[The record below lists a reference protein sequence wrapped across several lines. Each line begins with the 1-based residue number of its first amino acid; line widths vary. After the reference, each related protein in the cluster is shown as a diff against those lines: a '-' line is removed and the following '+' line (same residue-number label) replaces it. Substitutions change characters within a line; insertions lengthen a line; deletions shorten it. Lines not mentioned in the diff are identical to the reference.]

1 MLIVPI
7 SIVIKFMKK
16 NMKTKTKN
24 LAYLLVM
31 GLVFPLILTSNF
43 NFSSRYKPN
52 IDNPKASGIYSESFI
67 HINGSIS
74 GNWSNTVSSYEWC
87 YGNGSWSNPYT
98 IENVTI
104 DASSSPTGCGILIE
118 NSKNEYFIIRNC
130 SISHVPSGVS
140 FAAIKLDNT
149 NNGTLIKNNCSNN
162 KDYGILII
170 NQCINNS
177 VLNNIVEHN
186 DYDGISCINQ
196 CNNNTIAHNILTN
209 QSRAINING
218 DYNTIFNN
226 TLQHHNTGLEVNGD
240 HNNISENILFNNS
253 RGLDINGALNNDIIG
268 NEFINCSSF
277 GIYLWEFAC
286 NNTISDNKIIN
297 CSQGIVFDD
306 LYNKY
311 NIISKNLITNC
322 SKGISINNFLNE
334 NNTFYQ
340 NIFKNNG
347 IHAEDDMNLNDN
359 KWDNGAIGNYW
370 DDYLTMG
377 AGAVDANDDGIGDI
391 PYTNIVGSANSQDN
405 FPIWDDGDDLAPV
418 IIINSPNNSTNHTAA
433 PTFSITITDRS
444 PIDRR
449 WYSVNNGTLWFPN
462 IFFTGSSVTINET
475 LWNSLNEGDILI
487 RFYANDSIGHMNYK
501 DAHINKVPPPP
512 DDDDGDDDDD
522 GNGDGNGPTIP
533 GYTIITLITIV
544 SIIAIFHRT
553 KKKLNKNQI

>member
-1 MLIVPI
+1 MQ
-7 SIVIKFMKK
+7 
-16 NMKTKTKN
+16 TKTKN
-24 LAYLLVM
+24 LAITLLI
-31 GLVFPLILTSNF
+31 GLIFPLILINNT
-43 NFSSRYKPN
+43 NFSNKHKPN
-52 IDNPKASGIYSESFI
+52 VVNLKVSGGYTESFI
-67 HINGSIS
+67 HIDGSIPN
-74 GNWSNTVSSYEWC
+74 NWSWTVGNESWC
-87 YGNGSWSNPYT
+87 YGDGSWGNPYV

-104 DASSSPTGCGILIE
+104 DVSSSPTGCGILIE
-118 NSKNEYFIIRNC
+118 NSKNDYFVIRNC

-218 DYNTIFNN
+218 DYYTIFNN
-226 TLQHHNTGLEVNGD
+226 TLQHHNTGLGVNGD

-268 NEFINCSSF
+268 NDFINCSIV
-277 GIYLWEFAC
+277 GIYLWEWAS

-297 CSQGIVFDD
+297 CSQGIVFDE

-311 NIISKNLITNC
+311 NIITKNLITNC
-322 SKGISINNFLNE
+322 SKGVLINDWWNK
-334 NNTFYQ
+334 NNTFFQ
-340 NIFKNNG
+340 NIFENNG
-347 IHAEDDMNLNDN
+347 IHAEDNMDLNDN

-377 AGAVDANDDGIGDI
+377 VGAVDANDDGIGDI
-391 PYTNIVGSANSQDN
+391 PYTNIAGSANSQDN
-405 FPIWDDGDDLAPV
+405 FPIWDDGDDLKPV
-418 IIINSPNNSTNHTAA
+418 ITINSPSNSTNHTVA

-444 PIDRR
+444 PIDKR
-449 WYSVNNGTLWFPN
+449 WYSVNNGTEWSQK
-462 IFFTGSSVTINET
+462 IFFTATSVTINET
-475 LWNSLNEGDILI
+475 LWNSLNNGSVLV

-501 DAHINKVPPPP
+501 DALINKVPPPP
-512 DDDDGDDDDD
+512 DDDDD
-522 GNGDGNGPTIP
+522 NGDGSGDGDETKIP
-533 GYTIITLITIV
+533 GYPIIALISVV
-544 SIIAIFHRT
+544 SIITIIYRT
-553 KKKLNKNQI
+553 KKNINKNRI